1 MINNFEV
8 VRQED
13 LTDCGACC
21 LKMIIK
27 YYGGDYPLFHIK
39 QLTHTDQF
47 GTNAFL
53 IKEAALK
60 LGLNAKVV
68 NGNLEDIKEEDLP
81 IIAHVIPNK
90 SYEHFIVIYKLDKK
104 HALVTIADPALGKR
118 VITYGDFFEISS
130 SNFIFFDAN
139 KKLAKITSSKRINN
153 LVIETFTNNKKI
165 FVYIILFSV
174 IFIFLNICSS
184 YAFKFLIDN
193 VYLYS
198 NIDNLVFFFIVFNFI
213 NVFKNIFQ
221 YIRINMIN
229 YFNFK
234 LDKILITKLFN
245 HLIYLPF
252 LYYKNKS
259 SSDVINRINDL
270 IDVKNN
276 LTKIF
281 LSIVIDGLLAFSILI
296 VLFKIN
302 FLLTILS
309 LFLVL
314 IYLFIIVI
322 TSPIYNY
329 YIEEEKVKGSEV
341 NSFLHSNL
349 RNMDSIKNLNIED
362 YVSNKFVNLY
372 EKFYFVNKK
381 NTKFSNKVMFI
392 KNMVHDIYFIFL
404 YYIASKLIISDKFNL
419 ALFITYISLLSYFID
434 PIKNIIDLNF
444 DIKNLNLS
452 LKRVNE
458 LFDIKKEEF
467 LVDEKYQKNVVK
479 GDIEFKNITYS
490 YNGYQ
495 NILKEFSLKIKEN
508 SRVLISGETGSGKS
522 TIARILM
529 NYFAPDK
536 GEVLINN
543 KSISSY
549 NLINIR
555 KDITY
560 ISQNETIY
568 KDSLYNNIVL
578 NESISYDEFLNICKI
593 CKVDEIVNKHK
604 FKYDM
609 NLEEDGFGLSGGEKS
624 RIFLARALIK
634 KSSIYIFDETLSNI
648 DVEKEKEILKNVF
661 DNFKTSTFIVITH
674 RLVNKKL
681 FNKVYDLNEVNYV

>member
-27 YYGGDYPLFHIK
+27 YYGGDYPLFHLK

-404 YYIASKLIISDKFNL
+404 YFIASKLIISDKFNL

-458 LFDIKKEEF
+458 LFDIKKEKF

-578 NESISYDEFLNICKI
+578 NESTSYDEFLNICKI

>member
-27 YYGGDYPLFHIK
+27 YYGGDYPLFHLK

-444 DIKNLNLS
+444 DIKNTNLS

-458 LFDIKKEEF
+458 LFDIKKEKF

-578 NESISYDEFLNICKI
+578 NESTSYDEFLNICKI

>member
-27 YYGGDYPLFHIK
+27 YYGGDYPLFHLK

-276 LTKIF
+276 LSKIF

-349 RNMDSIKNLNIED
+349 RNIDSIKNLNIED

-578 NESISYDEFLNICKI
+578 NESIIYDEFLNICKI

>member
-27 YYGGDYPLFHIK
+27 YYGGDYPLFHLK

-259 SSDVINRINDL
+259 SSDLINRINDL
-270 IDVKNN
+270 INVKNN

-578 NESISYDEFLNICKI
+578 NESIIYDEFLNICKI

>member
-27 YYGGDYPLFHIK
+27 YYGGDYPLFHLK

-68 NGNLEDIKEEDLP
+68 NGNLKDIKEEDLP

-165 FVYIILFSV
+165 FVYIVLFSV

-349 RNMDSIKNLNIED
+349 RNIDSIKNLNIED

-458 LFDIKKEEF
+458 LFDIKKEKF

>member
-27 YYGGDYPLFHIK
+27 YYGGDYPLFHLK

-458 LFDIKKEEF
+458 LFDIKKEKF

-578 NESISYDEFLNICKI
+578 NESIIYDEFLNICKI

>member
-381 NTKFSNKVMFI
+381 NTKFSNRVMFI

-578 NESISYDEFLNICKI
+578 NESIIYDEFLNICKI

>member
-578 NESISYDEFLNICKI
+578 NESIIYDEFLNICKI

>member
-174 IFIFLNICSS
+174 IFIFLNICNS

-458 LFDIKKEEF
+458 LFDIKKEKF

-578 NESISYDEFLNICKI
+578 NKSISYDEFLNICKI

>member
-27 YYGGDYPLFHIK
+27 YYGGDYPLFHLK

-60 LGLNAKVV
+60 LGLNAKVL

-81 IIAHVIPNK
+81 VIAHVIPNK

-130 SNFIFFDAN
+130 GNFIFFDVN
-139 KKLAKITSSKRINN
+139 KKLAKINTSKEINN
-153 LVIETFTNNKKI
+153 IIIESFINNKTLFI
-165 FVYIILFSV
+165 YIIVFS
-174 IFIFLNICSS
+174 IFFIFLNILSS
-184 YAFKFLIDN
+184 YSFKFLIDN
-193 VYLYS
+193 VYSYNS
-198 NIDNLVFFFIVFNFI
+198 INNLIFFFIVFNFI
-213 NVFKNIFQ
+213 NIFKNIFQ

-229 YFNFK
+229 HFNFK

-245 HLIYLPF
+245 HLVYLPF

-259 SSDVINRINDL
+259 SADVVNRINDL
-270 IDVKNN
+270 INVKNN

-281 LSIVIDGLLAFSILI
+281 LSIIIDGLLAFSILI

-302 FLLTILS
+302 FLLTVLS

-314 IYLFIIVI
+314 IYLFIILI

-329 YIEEEKVKGSEV
+329 YIEEEKIKESEV

-349 RNMDSIKNLNIED
+349 RTMDSIKNLNIED
-362 YVSNKFVNLY
+362 YVSNKFNSIY
-372 EKFYFVNKK
+372 EKFYSINKK
-381 NTKFSNKVMFI
+381 NNCFINKIMFI
-392 KNMVHDIYFIFL
+392 KNFLHDIYFVFL
-404 YYIASKLIISDKFNL
+404 YYIASKLIVSNKFDL
-419 ALFITYISLLSYFID
+419 AMFITYISLLSYFIE
-434 PIKNIIDLNF
+434 PVKNIIDLNI
-444 DIKNLNLS
+444 DIKNTNLS

-458 LFDIKKEEF
+458 LFNIKEEKF
-467 LVDEKYQKNVVK
+467 IIDEKYQKNILK
-479 GDIEFKNITYS
+479 GDIEFKNISYS

-495 NILKEFSLKIKEN
+495 DILKDFSLKIKEN
-508 SRVLISGETGSGKS
+508 SKVLISGETGSGKS

-529 NYFAPDK
+529 NYFKVDK
-536 GEVLINN
+536 GKILIN
-543 KSISSY
+543 KKALSSY

-555 KDITY
+555 KNITY
-560 ISQNETIY
+560 VSQNETIY

-578 NESISYDEFLNICKI
+578 EENITYDEFLNICKM
-593 CKVDEIVNKHK
+593 CKIDEIINKHK

-609 NLEEDGFGLSGGEKS
+609 NLEEDGFGLSEGEKS

-634 KSSIYIFDETLSNI
+634 KSSIYIFDETLSNVDI
-648 DVEKEKEILKNVF
+648 DKEKEILEDVF
-661 DNFKTSTFIVITH
+661 ANFTNSTFIVITH
-674 RLVNKKL
+674 RLANKKL
-681 FNKVYDLNEVNYV
+681 FNKVYNLSEVNNV

>member
-104 HALVTIADPALGKR
+104 HALVTIADPELGKR

-165 FVYIILFSV
+165 FVYIVLFSV

-458 LFDIKKEEF
+458 LFDIKKEKF

-479 GDIEFKNITYS
+479 GDKNITYS

-578 NESISYDEFLNICKI
+578 NESIIYDEFLNICKI

>member
-27 YYGGDYPLFHIK
+27 YYGGDYPLFHLK

-578 NESISYDEFLNICKI
+578 NESTSYDEFLNICKI

>member
-27 YYGGDYPLFHIK
+27 YYGGDYPLFHLK

-153 LVIETFTNNKKI
+153 LVIETFTTNKKI

-213 NVFKNIFQ
+213 NIFKNIFQ

-458 LFDIKKEEF
+458 LFDIKKEKF

>member
-27 YYGGDYPLFHIK
+27 YYGGDYPLFHLK

-104 HALVTIADPALGKR
+104 HALVTIADPAIGKR

-153 LVIETFTNNKKI
+153 LLIETFTNNKKI
-165 FVYIILFSV
+165 FVYIVLFSV

-372 EKFYFVNKK
+372 EKFYFLNKK

>member
-27 YYGGDYPLFHIK
+27 YYGGDYPLFHLK

-349 RNMDSIKNLNIED
+349 RNMDSIKNLHIED

-578 NESISYDEFLNICKI
+578 NESIIYDEFLNICKI

>member
-1 MINNFEV
+1 
-8 VRQED
+8 
-13 LTDCGACC
+13 
-21 LKMIIK
+21 
-27 YYGGDYPLFHIK
+27 
-39 QLTHTDQF
+39 
-47 GTNAFL
+47 
-53 IKEAALK
+53 
-60 LGLNAKVV
+60 
-68 NGNLEDIKEEDLP
+68 
-81 IIAHVIPNK
+81 
-90 SYEHFIVIYKLDKK
+90 
-104 HALVTIADPALGKR
+104 
-118 VITYGDFFEISS
+118 
-130 SNFIFFDAN
+130 
-139 KKLAKITSSKRINN
+139 
-153 LVIETFTNNKKI
+153 
-165 FVYIILFSV
+165 
-174 IFIFLNICSS
+174 
-184 YAFKFLIDN
+184 
-193 VYLYS
+193 
-198 NIDNLVFFFIVFNFI
+198 
-213 NVFKNIFQ
+213 
-221 YIRINMIN
+221 MIN

-381 NTKFSNKVMFI
+381 NTKFSNKIMFI

-458 LFDIKKEEF
+458 LFDIKKEKF

>member
-458 LFDIKKEEF
+458 LFDIKKEKF

-578 NESISYDEFLNICKI
+578 NESTSYDEFLNICKI

>member
-27 YYGGDYPLFHIK
+27 YYGGDYPLFHLK

-381 NTKFSNKVMFI
+381 NTKFSNKIMFI

-458 LFDIKKEEF
+458 LFDIKKEKF

>member
-39 QLTHTDQF
+39 QLTHTDQ
-47 GTNAFL
+47 
-53 IKEAALK
+53 
-60 LGLNAKVV
+60 
-68 NGNLEDIKEEDLP
+68 EDIKEEDLP

-165 FVYIILFSV
+165 FVYIVLFSV

-458 LFDIKKEEF
+458 LFDIKKEKF

-578 NESISYDEFLNICKI
+578 NESIIYDEFLNICKI

>member
-165 FVYIILFSV
+165 FVYIVLFSV

-458 LFDIKKEEF
+458 LFDIKKEKF

-578 NESISYDEFLNICKI
+578 NESIIYDEFLNICKI

-648 DVEKEKEILKNVF
+648 DVEKEIEILKNVF

>member
-27 YYGGDYPLFHIK
+27 YYGGDYPLFHLK

-153 LVIETFTNNKKI
+153 LVIETFTTNKKI

-213 NVFKNIFQ
+213 NIFKNIFQ

-381 NTKFSNKVMFI
+381 NTKFSNTVMFI

-458 LFDIKKEEF
+458 LFDIKKEKF

>member
-165 FVYIILFSV
+165 FVYIVLFSV

-281 LSIVIDGLLAFSILI
+281 LSTVIDGLLAFSILI

-458 LFDIKKEEF
+458 LFDIKKEKF

-578 NESISYDEFLNICKI
+578 NESIIYDEFLNICKI

>member
-27 YYGGDYPLFHIK
+27 YYGGDYPLFHLK

-165 FVYIILFSV
+165 FVYIVLFSV

-404 YYIASKLIISDKFNL
+404 YFIASKLIISDKFNL

-458 LFDIKKEEF
+458 LFDIKKEKF

>member
-90 SYEHFIVIYKLDKK
+90 SYEYFIVIYKLDKK

-165 FVYIILFSV
+165 FVYIVLFSV

-349 RNMDSIKNLNIED
+349 RNMDSIKNLN
-362 YVSNKFVNLY
+362 
-372 EKFYFVNKK
+372 
-381 NTKFSNKVMFI
+381 
-392 KNMVHDIYFIFL
+392 
-404 YYIASKLIISDKFNL
+404 
-419 ALFITYISLLSYFID
+419 
-434 PIKNIIDLNF
+434 
-444 DIKNLNLS
+444 
-452 LKRVNE
+452 
-458 LFDIKKEEF
+458 
-467 LVDEKYQKNVVK
+467 
-479 GDIEFKNITYS
+479 
-490 YNGYQ
+490 
-495 NILKEFSLKIKEN
+495 
-508 SRVLISGETGSGKS
+508 
-522 TIARILM
+522 
-529 NYFAPDK
+529 
-536 GEVLINN
+536 
-543 KSISSY
+543 
-549 NLINIR
+549 
-555 KDITY
+555 
-560 ISQNETIY
+560 
-568 KDSLYNNIVL
+568 
-578 NESISYDEFLNICKI
+578 
-593 CKVDEIVNKHK
+593 
-604 FKYDM
+604 
-609 NLEEDGFGLSGGEKS
+609 
-624 RIFLARALIK
+624 
-634 KSSIYIFDETLSNI
+634 
-648 DVEKEKEILKNVF
+648 
-661 DNFKTSTFIVITH
+661 
-674 RLVNKKL
+674 
-681 FNKVYDLNEVNYV
+681 

>member
-322 TSPIYNY
+322 ISPIYNY

-362 YVSNKFVNLY
+362 YVSNKFINLY

-434 PIKNIIDLNF
+434 PIKNIINLNF

-458 LFDIKKEEF
+458 LFDIKKEKF

>member
-27 YYGGDYPLFHIK
+27 YYGGDYPLFHLK

-349 RNMDSIKNLNIED
+349 RNIDSIKNLNIED

-458 LFDIKKEEF
+458 LFDIKKEKF

-578 NESISYDEFLNICKI
+578 NESIIYDEFLNICKI

>member
-27 YYGGDYPLFHIK
+27 YYGGDYPLFHLK

-60 LGLNAKVV
+60 LGLNAKVL

-81 IIAHVIPNK
+81 VIAHVIPNK

-130 SNFIFFDAN
+130 GNFIFFDVN
-139 KKLAKITSSKRINN
+139 KKLAKINTSKEINN
-153 LVIETFTNNKKI
+153 IIIESFINNKTLFI
-165 FVYIILFSV
+165 YIIMFS
-174 IFIFLNICSS
+174 IFFIFLNILSS
-184 YAFKFLIDN
+184 YSFKFLIDN
-193 VYLYS
+193 VYSYNS
-198 NIDNLVFFFIVFNFI
+198 INNLIFFFIVFNFI
-213 NVFKNIFQ
+213 NIFKNIFQ

-229 YFNFK
+229 HFNFK

-245 HLIYLPF
+245 HLVYLPF

-259 SSDVINRINDL
+259 SADVVNRINDL
-270 IDVKNN
+270 INVKNN

-281 LSIVIDGLLAFSILI
+281 LSIIIDGLLAFSILI

-302 FLLTILS
+302 FLLTVLS

-314 IYLFIIVI
+314 IYLFIILI

-329 YIEEEKVKGSEV
+329 YIEEEKIKESEV

-349 RNMDSIKNLNIED
+349 RTMDSIKNLNIED
-362 YVSNKFVNLY
+362 YVSNKFNSIY
-372 EKFYFVNKK
+372 EKFYSINKK
-381 NTKFSNKVMFI
+381 NNYFINKIMFI
-392 KNMVHDIYFIFL
+392 KNFLHDIYFVFL
-404 YYIASKLIISDKFNL
+404 YYIASKLIVSNKLDL
-419 ALFITYISLLSYFID
+419 AMFITYISLLSYFIE
-434 PIKNIIDLNF
+434 PVKNIIDLNI
-444 DIKNLNLS
+444 DIKNTSLS

-458 LFDIKKEEF
+458 LFNIKEEKF
-467 LVDEKYQKNVVK
+467 IIDEKYQKNILK
-479 GDIEFKNITYS
+479 GDIEFKNISYS

-495 NILKEFSLKIKEN
+495 DILKDFSLKIKEN
-508 SRVLISGETGSGKS
+508 SKVLISGETGSGKS

-529 NYFAPDK
+529 NYFKVDK
-536 GEVLINN
+536 GEILIN
-543 KSISSY
+543 KKALSSY

-555 KDITY
+555 ENITY
-560 ISQNETIY
+560 VSQNETIY

-578 NESISYDEFLNICKI
+578 EENITYDEFLNICKM
-593 CKVDEIVNKHK
+593 CKIDEIINKHK

-634 KSSIYIFDETLSNI
+634 KSSIYIFDETLSNVDI
-648 DVEKEKEILKNVF
+648 DKEKEILEDVF
-661 DNFKTSTFIVITH
+661 ANFTNSTFIVITH
-674 RLVNKKL
+674 RLANKKL
-681 FNKVYDLNEVNYV
+681 FNKVYNLNEVNNV

>member
-27 YYGGDYPLFHIK
+27 YYGGDYPLFHLK

-165 FVYIILFSV
+165 FVYIVLFSV

-349 RNMDSIKNLNIED
+349 RNIDSIKNLNIED

-458 LFDIKKEEF
+458 LFDIKKEKF

-578 NESISYDEFLNICKI
+578 NESIIYDEFLNICKI

>member
-27 YYGGDYPLFHIK
+27 YYGGDYPLFHLK

-60 LGLNAKVV
+60 LGLNAKVL

-81 IIAHVIPNK
+81 VIAHVIPNK

-276 LTKIF
+276 LSKIF

-349 RNMDSIKNLNIED
+349 RNIDSIKNLNIED

-578 NESISYDEFLNICKI
+578 NESTSYDEFLNICKI